1 MITSQILKLV
11 DFTKIQKSRY
21 LENET
26 LFFLQ
31 IKKFINYTTR
41 TTLWQKN
48 RFVVEV
54 TFKHKK
60 TSKNK
65 MLAKFYRTLPK
76 DVRLPLQ
83 KIFWSSDRRLPWIS
97 FFVVFFLLLKTFH
110 DKSRNP
116 YKLFSNLPKWKDV

>member
-1 MITSQILKLV
+1 MA
-11 DFTKIQKSRY
+11 
-21 LENET
+21 
-26 LFFLQ
+26 
-31 IKKFINYTTR
+31 
-41 TTLWQKN
+41 KN

-97 FFVVFFLLLKTFH
+97 FFVVFFLLLKTFL

-116 YKLFSNLPKWKDV
+116 YKFFSNLPKWKDV